1 MVAASAAHPTPPVKL
16 ADMTTRRSMLGL
28 AGAIPLIAAS
38 GGPARHGR
46 IPDDLKPGG
55 ALDRLIAERAAADA
69 FSGTVLL
76 THRGRP
82 VLHRWH
88 GMANKQLSIPN
99 GPDTIFALA
108 SVTKLFTAVAIAQLA
123 QRGRLSFQDKVGA
136 HLPAFPPETAD
147 RVTIHH
153 LLTHSSGLGDHHGS
167 PGFWERAAT
176 WTTAEQVMSG
186 ITGIIREMRPAFVPG
201 SESRYSNS
209 GYHLLGEIVAA
220 ASGQSYHDYVRDNIF
235 RPAGMASTGFHTRP
249 QRRDDPRIARPYAK
263 QPSGERVDIVDRG
276 LFIGTPAGD
285 ALSTCADLQRFAE
298 ALLSERL
305 LDRSHTRI
313 MLAPKLPLQSSGM
326 AFQAYG
332 PIAGFPGGQLTLGHG
347 GGSPGASTTVDTYP
361 DSEWNVLVLSNYEMG
376 TVRPL
381 AELSRRLITSPTKA

>member
-1 MVAASAAHPTPPVKL
+1 ML
-16 ADMTTRRSMLGL
+16 AL
-28 AGAIPLIAAS
+28 AGAVPFVACSAS
-38 GGPARHGR
+38 PAQHGR

-55 ALDRLIAERAAADA
+55 ALDRFIAERAAADA

-108 SVTKLFTAVAIAQLA
+108 SVTKLFTSVAIAQLA
-123 QRGRLSFQDKVGA
+123 QRRRLSFQDKVGA
-136 HLPAFPPETAD
+136 HLPSFPAETAD

-153 LLTHSSGLGDHHGS
+153 LLTHSSGLGDHHQS
-167 PGFWERAAT
+167 PGFWEQAAT
-176 WTTAEQVMSG
+176 WTTVEQVMSG

-201 SESRYSNS
+201 SASQYSNS
-209 GYHLLGEIVAA
+209 GFHLLGEIVAA
-220 ASGQSYHDYVRDNIF
+220 ASGQSYYDYVRDNIF
-235 RPAGMASTGFHTRP
+235 RPAGMASTGFYTRP

-263 QPSGERVDIVDRG
+263 QPSGDRVDIVDRG

-285 ALSTCADLQRFAE
+285 ALSTCADMQRFAA
-298 ALLSERL
+298 ALLGERL

-313 MLAPKLPLQSSGM
+313 MLAPKFPLPASFT

-332 PIAGFPGGQLTLGHG
+332 PIAAFPGGQLTLGHG
-347 GGSPGASTTVDTYP
+347 GGSPGASTTLDTFP
-361 DSEWNVLVLSNYEMG
+361 DSEWNVVMLSNYEMG
-376 TVRPL
+376 TVQPP
-381 AELSRRLITSPTKA
+381 AAMARRLITSPTKA